1 MEEEQDIQSDI
12 VKQKQL
18 RDAQENQ
25 EFDRDMDAYRRGKDL
40 TDEQR
45 KKVLQD
51 NARKRQL
58 LGSQLLDDI
67 GDKFTEFGSSVMEA
81 SQEDPD
87 TWTDDAIRIGL
98 GGVKNVGT
106 VLSAPGIKQGL
117 QLLGAPAYYV
127 GRGLGYGLEKAGVD
141 PRYGHI
147 AGEVGEWF
155 IPGYGIVKGAKKLD
169 SIGGA
174 KGIYRR
180 LLDQVNPSGAI
191 LATTG
196 SGLEKYGNFTGR
208 NATALKN
215 YLEKAKEYRQ
225 SRRDLNLLKRSDP
238 NYVTKRE
245 LMKGFVWRRDKRG
258 VIRDDYGKEHILQR
272 VGASKGVVGEWKLR
286 PLESVLNQISRE
298 SGWDTGGKALKKLV
312 KSINKDPKSAD
323 PFYHRLMEHGES
335 AYLEHKVA
343 QGMTWFWSE
352 KAKNPTFAKWTS
364 KSRNVEE
371 NLRILFNPNYKKL
384 KDVVEGHLKRIN
396 HGFGEAKD
404 KLVID
409 IEDPLSARKLKVP
422 VAKRNNPG
430 QILIRRA
437 GTGEVVGKIGDYLS
451 ILYEPEFAIFFDNPT
466 LRNNLLK
473 QLDDFTGL
481 PVVKPN
487 ETFLKWRSR
496 FLRERINF
504 IINEI
509 PKQRVT
515 RSKTGQKTAEAIID
529 SALKRDVEQFY
540 LKWFSGVEQPAH
552 IKKYLDLPPKIRMN
566 TPLNK
571 IL

>member
-1 MEEEQDIQSDI
+1 
-12 VKQKQL
+12 
-18 RDAQENQ
+18 
-25 EFDRDMDAYRRGKDL
+25 
-40 TDEQR
+40 
-45 KKVLQD
+45 
-51 NARKRQL
+51 
-58 LGSQLLDDI
+58 
-67 GDKFTEFGSSVMEA
+67 
-81 SQEDPD
+81 
-87 TWTDDAIRIGL
+87 
-98 GGVKNVGT
+98 KNVGT
-106 VLSAPGIKQGL
+106 VLGAPGIKQAL
-117 QLLGAPAYYV
+117 QVASFPGWAV
-127 GRGLGYGLEKAGVD
+127 GQGLGYGLNKIGVD
-141 PRYGHI
+141 PRYGYI
-147 AGEVGEWF
+147 AGEVGELF

-180 LLDQVNPSGAI
+180 LLDQVNPGGVI

-196 SGLEKYGNFTGR
+196 SGLEKYSNFTGR
-208 NATALKN
+208 NATALKK
-215 YLEKAKEYRQ
+215 YLEKAQEYRQ

-258 VIRDDYGKEHILQR
+258 VIKDDYGKEHILQR
-272 VGASKGVVGEWKLR
+272 VGASKGIVGEWKLR

-352 KAKNPTFAKWTS
+352 KAKNPNFAKWTS

-473 QLDDFTGL
+473 QLDDFTGK

-529 SALKRDVEQFY
+529 SALKQDVEQFY
-540 LKWFSGVEQPAH
+540 LKWFLGVEQPAH
-552 IKKYLDLPPKIRMN
+552 VKKYLDLPPKIRMN